1 MHGIQSQDILY
12 DIGIM
17 LCPSLTIRRRIEARG
32 GFPAIFGVGRSAVS
46 ATVTAVYESA
56 QGAMQRIAARK
67 RLTLALTSRLTESAV
82 PLSP

>member
-12 DIGIM
+12 DTGIM